1 MNKINSIRKDWSLIE
16 TLIAEDRKIL
26 DIGCGD
32 GGLMEQLENNR
43 NAITHG
49 IELNRDLAANAIA
62 RGFNVVH
69 GNAELDLSQYSNN
82 SFDYVILSQ
91 TLQAMMKPKD
101 ILSELLRIGSKA
113 IVSFPN
119 FGHWKIRLQLL
130 ISGKMPVTESLP
142 YTWYDTP
149 NIHFFTIK
157 DFLNLCNEMNIVIEK
172 SIGLTSKGKQFDI
185 SESVTGV
192 NFFTHEAI
200 FLLSYKNFEPIKIKS
215 SKKVFDLMEL
225 LMKNRRIDLFDDV
238 AKSFI
243 VIYNK
248 MYRNQDVIIT
258 SSSDLSS
265 STIEKIESK
274 VKELTS
280 KNIKLINKVDSS
292 IVGGFVLRIGDL
304 QYDASFKNQLNKLK
318 QDFINISIQ

>member
-16 TLIAEDRKIL
+16 TLIAQDRKIL

-91 TLQAMMKPKD
+91 TLQAMLKPKD
-101 ILSELLRIGSKA
+101 VLLELLRIGSKA

-119 FGHWKIRLQLL
+119 FGHWRIRLQLL
-130 ISGKMPVTESLP
+130 FTGKMPMTKGLP
-142 YTWYDTP
+142 YQWYETP

-157 DFLNLCNEMNIVIEK
+157 DFENLCKELNIVIEK
-172 SIGLTSKGKQFDI
+172 SIGLTSSGKQFSI
-185 SESVTGV
+185 
-192 NFFTHEAI
+192 
-200 FLLSYKNFEPIKIKS
+200 
-215 SKKVFDLMEL
+215 SKKLSNE
-225 LMKNRRIDLFDDV
+225 NLF
-238 AKSFI
+238 
-243 VIYNK
+243 
-248 MYRNQDVIIT
+248 T
-258 SSSDLSS
+258 LS
-265 STIEKIESK
+265 
-274 VKELTS
+274 
-280 KNIKLINKVDSS
+280 LIH
-292 IVGGFVLRIGDL
+292 I
-304 QYDASFKNQLNKLK
+304 
-318 QDFINISIQ
+318 